1 MNNIKSRKLFET
13 TASTIQAGDASL
25 LLNNNSNLMDIAT
38 PKLKTNLTKSQS
50 SELLAFRVQQQ
61 QQQRNGSTNQV
72 ELKCLNDYILPN
84 NFIETNANSKKLKA
98 ASNVHD
104 VYVRDGRHRS
114 TSEDTLQSNFHSN
127 HHHHQS
133 RKLHAESDLLPTENT
148 FEQQQLKILAN
159 ISNGTNSNNMM
170 KRHLAVNST
179 ANILDKL
186 SASSSNRNLNTIGGG
201 TTSNVINEF
210 YSSSAHEFFK
220 PPPSLSRKVAV
231 TNSVNNYEY
240 QIGEL
245 LVLNNINGLL
255 KNFKSRRNSLTVTVI
270 PNALIFASVDLF

>member
-1 MNNIKSRKLFET
+1 MNNLNSRKLFET

-25 LLNNNSNLMDIAT
+25 LLNNNNNNTNLMDIAT
-38 PKLKTNLTKSQS
+38 PKLKANLTKSQS
-50 SELLAFRVQQQ
+50 SELLAFKVQQQQQQQ

-98 ASNVHD
+98 SSNVHD

-127 HHHHQS
+127 HHHYHQS
-133 RKLHAESDLLPTENT
+133 RKLHAESDFLPTENT

-186 SASSSNRNLNTIGGG
+186 SASSSNRNLNTLGGG
-201 TTSNVINEF
+201 ITTSNVINEF
-210 YSSSAHEFFK
+210 YSSSAHEFFNK

-245 LVLNNINGLL
+245 LLVLTNIQLMPPLDKLL
-255 KNFKSRRNSLTVTVI
+255 V
-270 PNALIFASVDLF
+270 